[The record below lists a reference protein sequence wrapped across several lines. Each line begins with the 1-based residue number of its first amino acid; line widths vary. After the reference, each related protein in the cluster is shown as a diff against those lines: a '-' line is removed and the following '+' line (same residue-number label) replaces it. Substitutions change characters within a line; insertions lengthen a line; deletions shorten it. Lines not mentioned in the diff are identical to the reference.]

1 MAKSYL
7 NQNGLPRGIRNNNPG
22 NIVISNNS
30 WQGKIAVAQNTDGHF
45 EQFTELYYGL
55 RALAKLLVNK
65 VNDGQNTI
73 RKILV
78 SYAPSFENDTSGY
91 INYVSTKSGINP
103 DEPLNMNSNTLAAL
117 MRAICEQENGKQMA
131 DTYITDEDIYNSI
144 GLLPEA
150 ILQQIAYTARKN
162 SDFVAFF
169 LCCWQCLQWFS

>member
-78 SYAPSFENDTSGY
+78 RDRK
-91 INYVSTKSGINP
+91 STR
-103 DEPLNMNSNTLAAL
+103 LNS
-117 MRAICEQENGKQMA
+117 
-131 DTYITDEDIYNSI
+131 SH
-144 GLLPEA
+144 
-150 ILQQIAYTARKN
+150 
-162 SDFVAFF
+162 
-169 LCCWQCLQWFS
+169 